1 MTSSTCAESPH
12 GTTSPT
18 PQGSPSASGVT
29 FHKKAYLA
37 QMIYSAK
44 LLIDEIKRLEAENHF
59 RLEVID
65 DIVKRLQAVRDGRL

>member
-1 MTSSTCAESPH
+1 
-12 GTTSPT
+12 
-18 PQGSPSASGVT
+18 
-29 FHKKAYLA
+29 
-37 QMIYSAK
+37 MIYSAK